1 MRVLG
6 CLGQSWCVLG
16 VSGMRLGCVLE
27 RLESVLEVSWGH
39 LGASWED
46 LGGVLASLGG
56 FLGAFWE
63 YFMPFWAICE
73 NSKKP
78 RKNNCFSLIFEVLGG
93 LGGSE
98 NPKKFIK
105 VGSERLRAAKSELRE
120 AWRG

>member
-1 MRVLG
+1 MSRLEASKNRDKIIILDIPDAQKSSSGEVWEACLRVLG

-63 YFMPFWAICE
+63 YFRKFLCHLEQYAKVAKNLE
-73 NSKKP
+73 KP
-78 RKNNCFSLIFEVLGG
+78 MVFH
-93 LGGSE
+93 
-98 NPKKFIK
+98 
-105 VGSERLRAAKSELRE
+105 
-120 AWRG
+120 

>member
-1 MRVLG
+1 MSRLEASKNRDRILILDLPNPPKSSFGGVWEACLRVLG

-63 YFMPFWAICE
+63 YFRKFLCHLEQYGKIAK
-73 NSKKP
+73 NLGKP
-78 RKNNCFSLIFEVLGG
+78 MVFH
-93 LGGSE
+93 
-98 NPKKFIK
+98 
-105 VGSERLRAAKSELRE
+105 
-120 AWRG
+120 